1 LAIDYQK
8 RDGVAY
14 ITLNNPAKANI
25 FDKATSDEISAAWI
39 DLWEDREIRCAILTG
54 AGDRHFCGGHNLA
67 PRENITPE
75 EREYLRTQ
83 RIFWPLAGTVHGQRT
98 GVDGRM
104 GDHYPRVWKPVIAAV
119 NGWAAGAGLYVLLSS
134 TDIRIAS
141 AEHARFKFALTTQGW
156 LGHGPGASL
165 LIKQLRYIDAM
176 KMLLTDDPV
185 DAAEALRI
193 GLINE
198 VVPHAQLMER
208 AEKIARHIVTM
219 PPVALRMMKEFV
231 VRFGDLP
238 TDQAWHVQNLI
249 NNLLIQVTTDGEE
262 GRQAF
267 NEKRPP
273 NFTGALRRRGE
284 AWEEPSEEDAK
295 RLRRRWEHEVERP
308 ARAAG
313 LKPPRLVQTPSPY
326 RSIVAPLLKFVLQI
340 RERSPNRAITVVIP
354 ALVEAHWW
362 DHLMHTRRAHRLRQT
377 LLRHGGPQLAVVL
390 VPWTL
395 EEPKPEA
402 VIAAEEPRHR
412 APRAAERHREQHAA
426 K

>member
-1 LAIDYQK
+1 MALDYEK

-14 ITLNNPAKANI
+14 ITLNSPEKANI
-25 FDKATSDEISAAWI
+25 FDKAMSDAISAAWI
-39 DLWEDREIRCAILTG
+39 DLWEDRKIRCAIVTG
-54 AGDRHFCGGHNLA
+54 AGERHFCGGHNLA
-67 PRENITPE
+67 PRKNVTEE

-83 RIFWPLAGTVHGQRT
+83 RIFWPLAGTVHGQKT

-119 NGWAAGAGLYVLLSS
+119 NGWAAGAGLYMVLAS

-165 LIKQLRYIDAM
+165 LLKQLRYIDAM

-193 GLINE
+193 GLVNE

-208 AEKIARHIVTM
+208 AEEIARRIVKM
-219 PPVALRMMKEFV
+219 PPVALRMMKEFAI
-231 VRFGDLP
+231 RFGDLP

-262 GRQAF
+262 GRRAF
-267 NEKRPP
+267 NDKRPP
-273 NFTGALRRRGE
+273 DFTGALRRRGD

-295 RLRRRWEHEVERP
+295 RLDD
-308 ARAAG
+308 A
-313 LKPPRLVQTPSPY
+313 Y
-326 RSIVAPLLKFVLQI
+326 RSGEF
-340 RERSPNRAITVVIP
+340 
-354 ALVEAHWW
+354 
-362 DHLMHTRRAHRLRQT
+362 
-377 LLRHGGPQLAVVL
+377 
-390 VPWTL
+390 
-395 EEPKPEA
+395 
-402 VIAAEEPRHR
+402 
-412 APRAAERHREQHAA
+412 
-426 K
+426 